1 MKISRR
7 IVLITA
13 CALVVVVGAWYG
25 ALWHPA
31 QKHLATLRTEQV
43 AAANNLITLQL
54 QVSAL
59 KAEQKQL
66 PKDKKA
72 LRDLNA
78 LIPADPGLDQLIK
91 VIDNAANEAGVSL
104 TSLGTPPPSGWGAPP
119 SATGA
124 ATAGPQIMS
133 INVGFQ
139 GSDRGV
145 LQFVSDL
152 DAAPRLFVVDSFDLN
167 SVPGA
172 SAKPGTTPIA
182 GATSTAPVTSV
193 PAAQGT
199 SGGAGTGTANTYS
212 MSITAFYVS
221 GASNDPV
228 FPGSA

>member
-1 MKISRR
+1 VKISRR

-43 AAANNLITLQL
+43 AAANNLVTLQV

-72 LRDLNA
+72 LRDLDA

-91 VIDNAANEAGVSL
+91 VIDNAANQAGVSL

-124 ATAGPQIMS
+124 ATTGPQIMS

-145 LQFVSDL
+145 LQFVTDL

-172 SAKPGTTPIA
+172 SATPRTTPVA
-182 GATSTAPVTSV
+182 GATSTPVTSV